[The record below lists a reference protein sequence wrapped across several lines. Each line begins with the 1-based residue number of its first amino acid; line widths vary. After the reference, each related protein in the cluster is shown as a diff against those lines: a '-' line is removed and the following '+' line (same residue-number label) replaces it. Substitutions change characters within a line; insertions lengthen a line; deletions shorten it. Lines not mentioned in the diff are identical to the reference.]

1 MPDFSRDLNTDIQV
15 ERFVD
20 QILGIT
26 DVVEKRKAI
35 NLIAQAER
43 NIKDYPMY
51 PTLTHRDNRDFQYR
65 DEGTRI
71 KLRSQIV
78 DELFNIKREVND
90 DEITLGHGGAK
101 PCSDVQ
107 FDKTA
112 FYVIGPPAAGK
123 SSIASKIADQCGCYI
138 LDSDYAKRKLPE
150 YTNQI
155 GAASLVHEESDF
167 LVFGEN
173 GLMDLCVHCGANL
186 VIPKIGH
193 NSASIV
199 TFCSGLKHA
208 GYKVFL
214 VSVDLN
220 RQKAT
225 QRAYKRFV
233 HTNRYVP
240 LSLIFDGYSNEP
252 TLNYFKLKQ
261 KNMDLFDGYC
271 QISTDV
277 PMGQPF
283 EVVVAIHMDLINTI
297 NWG

>member
-1 MPDFSRDLNTDIQV
+1 MSDFSRDLNTDIQV

-20 QILGIT
+20 QILCIT
-26 DVVEKRKAI
+26 DESEKRKAI
-35 NLIAQAER
+35 NLITQAER
-43 NIKDYPMY
+43 NIKDYPLY
-51 PTLTHRDNRDFQYR
+51 PTLTHQDNRDFKYR
-65 DEGTRI
+65 DEKTR
-71 KLRSQIV
+71 KNLRNQIV
-78 DELFNIKREVND
+78 DELFNIKRVVD
-90 DEITLGHGGAK
+90 DDKITLANGGAK
-101 PCSDVQ
+101 PLSDVK
-107 FDKTA
+107 FDKIA

-123 SSIASKIADQCGCYI
+123 SSIASKIADKFGCYI

-155 GAASLVHEESDF
+155 GAASLVHEESDV
-167 LVFGEN
+167 LVFGED
-173 GLMDLCVHCGANL
+173 GLMDLCVHDGANL

-193 NSASIV
+193 NSSSIIR
-199 TFCSGLKHA
+199 FCSGLKNA

-225 QRAYKRFV
+225 QRAYKRFAE
-233 HTNRYVP
+233 TNRYVP
-240 LSLIFDGYSNEP
+240 LSLIFDGYGNEP

-261 KNMDLFDGYC
+261 KNMECFDGYC

-277 PMGQPF
+277 PKGHPF
-283 EVVVAIHMDLINTI
+283 EVVEAIHIDSINTI